1 MKILKNIKFQGI
13 INIKKIKKNKNY
25 YQNVKILN
33 IILGIIGIII
43 D

>member
-13 INIKKIKKNKNY
+13 INIKKIKNKKNY